1 MFKQEMIDKLIEKTG
16 EKKAEKVLNAFIEI
30 VTETVAA
37 GDKVNLRN
45 FGVFEARNRS
55 ARMGHNPL
63 NGEEIQI
70 PASKV
75 PVFKPGKE
83 FKKAVNV

>member
-30 VTETVAA
+30 VTEAVAA

-45 FGVFEARNRS
+45 FGVFEARNRA
-55 ARMGHNPL
+55 ARIGHNPL

-83 FKKAVNV
+83 FKKAVNI